1 MVTTPDMLWLV
12 IASGVACFFMAFVT
26 GANDIANTFSTSI
39 GSKALSIKKA
49 LIIAFFFE
57 ALGASL
63 LGGTVTDSIRSKIIN
78 FEAFY
83 DAPEFL
89 MLGMFCALMG
99 ATMWLAIATCLG
111 LPVSTTHS
119 IIGALLGFGLAAGH
133 TKSIKWEKIHSIV
146 ISWFA
151 APVLAGS
158 SSAIAFTILRHLILR
173 KKNSF
178 QIIKKT
184 YWFLIFLIT
193 LPFSV
198 FLVFQNPIV
207 LNIECKMKKGNTV
220 VTTSPC
226 YVQDWSVANSYYA
239 SLICIILSSFLTCI
253 GSVIIYFVYNKR
265 LNDYN
270 FKKKLF
276 GDDMMNDLEKSGM
289 DKKNNSNNNAICNV
303 NNSSLNS
310 VASNETQVTQ
320 PKVPLS
326 GQKQQT
332 KVVGSS
338 LAPCEEKHIEKK
350 KIPEEYEDEEEQNYQ
365 TIINMKNVQETN
377 NDIKINKCCKIVGR
391 RNCNTDNDSNNN
403 IAQTVIE
410 NFDHQTE
417 IVFSSLQIISAIL
430 GVVAQSANDTAN
442 AIGPFAAVFNTY
454 NNGIKEKLKVQ
465 WYILLFGGLSMSL
478 GLSILGY
485 RVIKTVGMKL
495 IKITPSRGFTIE
507 LISGLVVL
515 FFSICGIPL
524 SSTHCAVSSVI
535 GLGLVEAKISNEIDD
550 VNNSNN
556 NNNNCCN
563 RKVTRLLENG
573 KSQPEKDTNLP
584 LKKKNLFCP
593 FSFLNTSCVNLKLF
607 RTIFLSW
614 IITVSFSATVTA
626 GIFSFAAYSPSYF
639 VKTPVVV
646 PV

>member
-1 MVTTPDMLWLV
+1 MVTNPDMLWLV

-39 GSKALSIKKA
+39 GSKALTIKRA

-119 IIGALLGFGLAAGH
+119 IVGALLGFGLAAGH
-133 TKSIKWEKIHSIV
+133 SKSIKWEKIHSIV

-151 APVLAGS
+151 APILAGS
-158 SSAIAFTILRHLILR
+158 CSAIAFTTIRHLILR
-173 KKNSF
+173 RRNSF
-178 QIIKKT
+178 QIIKRS

-198 FLVFQNPIV
+198 FLIFHNPIV
-207 LNIECKMKKGNTV
+207 INMECIMKKDKQIV
-220 VTTSPC
+220 SASPC
-226 YVQDWSVANSYYA
+226 YIQDWTAAHPFYSTIA
-239 SLICIILSSFLTCI
+239 SLVLSSILTCI
-253 GSVIIYFVYNKR
+253 GSILIYVVYNKR
-265 LNDYN
+265 LNN
-270 FKKKLF
+270 FSFRRKLF
-276 GDDMMNDLEKSGM
+276 GDDMMNDLEKNAK
-289 DKKNNSNNNAICNV
+289 DVNNNTICNIK
-303 NNSSLNS
+303 NSSLNS
-310 VASNETQVTQ
+310 VASNETRVTQ
-320 PKVPLS
+320 PKGVS
-326 GQKQQT
+326 GAAQQQGGSGAIVTVAATTTTVGGGASGLNCEQT
-332 KVVGSS
+332 KNQ
-338 LAPCEEKHIEKK
+338 A
-350 KIPEEYEDEEEQNYQ
+350 EQNYQ
-365 TIINMKNVQETN
+365 TVISMKNMDDKVEILEKKKSGN
-377 NDIKINKCCKIVGR
+377 CMRASSSINC
-391 RNCNTDNDSNNN
+391 DSNSSTGN

-410 NFDHQTE
+410 NFDQQTE

-454 NNGIKEKLKVQ
+454 NNGIKGKLKVQ

-478 GLSILGY
+478 GLSVLGY
-485 RVIKTVGMKL
+485 RVIRTVGMKL
-495 IKITPSRGFTIE
+495 IRITPSRGFTIE

-515 FFSICGIPL
+515 LFSICGIPL

-535 GLGLVEAKISNEIDD
+535 GVGLVEAKISEENDIDAGA
-550 VNNSNN
+550 NNQGM
-556 NNNNCCN
+556 
-563 RKVTRLLENG
+563 KLLGKEMSQVDKNG
-573 KSQPEKDTNLP
+573 NLP
-584 LKKKNLFCP
+584 VKKKSLFS
-593 FSFLNTSCVNLKLF
+593 FLSFLNTSCVNLKLF

-614 IITVSFSATVTA
+614 IITVSFSASVTA
-626 GIFSFAAYSPSYF
+626 AIFSFAAYSPSYF
-639 VKTPVVV
+639 SKGPAVVAA
-646 PV
+646 

>member
-12 IASGVACFFMAFVT
+12 IASGVACFCMAFVT

-39 GSKALSIKKA
+39 GSKALTIKRA

-99 ATMWLAIATCLG
+99 ATIWLAIATCLG

-119 IIGALLGFGLAAGH
+119 IVGALLGFGLAAGH
-133 TKSIKWEKIHSIV
+133 SKSIKWEKIHSIV

-151 APVLAGS
+151 APILAGS
-158 SSAIAFTILRHLILR
+158 CSAIAFSLIRHLILR
-173 KKNSF
+173 RRNSF
-178 QIIKKT
+178 QIIKRS

-193 LPFSV
+193 QPFSV

-207 LNIECKMKKGNTV
+207 LNMTCKMKRGTHFI
-220 VTTSPC
+220 TESPC
-226 YVQDWSVANSYYA
+226 YIQDWTAAHPLYSTIACLV
-239 SLICIILSSFLTCI
+239 LSSILTCI
-253 GSVIIYFVYNKR
+253 GSAIIYVVYNKR
-265 LNDYN
+265 LNN
-270 FKKKLF
+270 FSFRKKLF
-276 GDDMMNDLEKSGM
+276 GDDMINDLEKNGK
-289 DKKNNSNNNAICNV
+289 DANNNTICNI

-310 VASNETQVTQ
+310 VASNETRVTQ
-320 PKVPLS
+320 QKGVS
-326 GQKQQT
+326 GASQQQGISGSIT
-332 KVVGSS
+332 TTTAASVGGPIFPGSG
-338 LAPCEEKHIEKK
+338 LHCEKRKNQA
-350 KIPEEYEDEEEQNYQ
+350 EQNYQ
-365 TIINMKNVQETN
+365 TVINMKSMDEKNEILESKKSGNLARVGSSIDSGTN
-377 NDIKINKCCKIVGR
+377 SVG
-391 RNCNTDNDSNNN
+391 SN
-403 IAQTVIE
+403 ISQTVIE
-410 NFDHQTE
+410 NFDQQTE

-454 NNGIKEKLKVQ
+454 NNGIKGKLKVQ

-478 GLSILGY
+478 GLSVLGY
-485 RVIKTVGMKL
+485 RVIRTVGMKL
-495 IKITPSRGFTIE
+495 IRITPSRGFTIE

-515 FFSICGIPL
+515 LFSICGIPL

-535 GLGLVEAKISNEIDD
+535 GVGLVEAKISEENDANCGT
-550 VNNSNN
+550 NNQGM
-556 NNNNCCN
+556 
-563 RKVTRLLENG
+563 KLLG
-573 KSQPEKDTNLP
+573 KDMSPMDKNANVP
-584 LKKKNLFCP
+584 VKKKSLFC
-593 FSFLNTSCVNLKLF
+593 FLSFLNTSCVNLKLF

-614 IITVSFSATVTA
+614 IITVSFSASVTA
-626 GIFSFAAYSPSYF
+626 AIFSFAAYSPSY
-639 VKTPVVV
+639 VAKAPVVV
-646 PV
+646 PT

>member
-151 APVLAGS
+151 APILAGS
-158 SSAIAFTILRHLILR
+158 CSAIAFTLLRHLILR
-173 KKNSF
+173 RRNSF
-178 QIIKKT
+178 QIIKKS

-207 LNIECKMKKGNTV
+207 LNLECRMKKDKQIV
-220 VTTSPC
+220 IASPC
-226 YVQDWSVANSYYA
+226 YIQDWSAANTFYSTIVC
-239 SLICIILSSFLTCI
+239 LLLSSILTCI
-253 GSVIIYFVYNKR
+253 GSVIIYVVYNKR
-265 LNDYN
+265 LKS
-270 FKKKLF
+270 FSFRKHLF
-276 GDDMMNDLEKSGM
+276 GDDMINDLEKNGK
-289 DKKNNSNNNAICNV
+289 DANNNTICNV

-320 PKVPLS
+320 PKGVS
-326 GQKQQT
+326 GAAQQQGGSGAT
-332 KVVGSS
+332 ATAVSSVGGENSGGS
-338 LAPCEEKHIEKK
+338 GLHCEKRKNQG
-350 KIPEEYEDEEEQNYQ
+350 EQNYQ
-365 TIINMKNVQETN
+365 MAINMKNIDEKSEILEKKKSGN
-377 NDIKINKCCKIVGR
+377 LGRASSSINSG
-391 RNCNTDNDSNNN
+391 NDSANSN

-410 NFDHQTE
+410 KFDSQTE

-454 NNGIKEKLKVQ
+454 NNGIRGKLKVQ

-478 GLSILGY
+478 GLSVLGY

-535 GLGLVEAKISNEIDD
+535 GLGLVEAKISEENDTTGGT
-550 VNNSNN
+550 NNQGM
-556 NNNNCCN
+556 
-563 RKVTRLLENG
+563 KLLGKE
-573 KSQPEKDTNLP
+573 KSQVDKNANMPV
-584 LKKKNLFCP
+584 KKKGLFC
-593 FSFLNTSCVNLKLF
+593 FLSFLNTSCVNLKLF

-626 GIFSFAAYSPSYF
+626 AIFSFAAYSPSYF
-639 VKTPVVV
+639 TKAPVVV
-646 PV
+646 VPA